1 MSTTDSRID
10 AAHENLRESF
20 AVLGRALPNGEI
32 HERDGATLVLTG
44 QKDAELNR
52 LFVGRPPTDAGGL
65 LAWTAALC
73 RSRGARWMVLATP
86 AAATALAAPALALD
100 HAFGRPTQTLLLAG
114 LGALQTAASP
124 PGLEFERVDSPA
136 LADTFTHVMA
146 DGFGAPASFYAAY
159 AAPGVWDA
167 PSVRHYLGWYE
178 DEAVATAAAVRLGT
192 MVGIYHV
199 STVPEFRRRG
209 IGEAITRFAL
219 TEAAAEGA
227 TIAALQPTTMS
238 FRVYQRLG
246 FRSLFSYS
254 TWYGR

>member
-1 MSTTDSRID
+1 MAATDPRID
-10 AAHENLRESF
+10 AAHANLRESF

-52 LFVGRPPTDAGGL
+52 LFVGRAPTDARDL
-65 LAWTAALC
+65 LEWTAALC
-73 RSRGARWMVLATP
+73 GTRGAQWMVLATP

-100 HAFGRPTQTLLLAG
+100 HTFGRPTQTMLLAE
-114 LGALQTAASP
+114 LGALQTASSP
-124 PGLEFERVDSPA
+124 AGLEFERVDSPA

-167 PSVRHYLGWYE
+167 PSVRHYLGWYD

-199 STVPEFRRRG
+199 STVAESRRRG
-209 IGEAITRFAL
+209 IGDAITRFTLA
-219 TEAAAEGA
+219 EAAAQGA
-227 TIAALQPTTMS
+227 TMAALQPTTMG